1 MTIYVV
7 THEKVQPCLPDGYR
21 LISVGGA
28 AADAP
33 PGASDSSGD
42 NISEKNACYCELTAA
57 YWIWKNGTSDIVGLM
72 HYRRFLT
79 THPFSR
85 KAYISENEVKK
96 LLEGYDF
103 PDIETDYVLRE
114 ELKKRDRDSL
124 YEELTHLDPAS
135 AQTIERNDKKK
146 IIRALEIMR
155 ALGKPLS
162 EIRGVKEHPYEVEW
176 IGLNFPR
183 NELYERIHKRVDIM
197 LEQGLIEETKELLS
211 KYGRIQNLLHTIG
224 YQEIIAYL
232 DGIMSLE
239 EAVEKLKQNTRN
251 YAKRQL
257 TWFRKN
263 EQIKWNCYPEKL
275 KK

>member
-7 THEKVQPCLPDGYR
+7 THEKAQPCLPDGYR

-103 PDIETDYVLRE
+103 IAGPLFRNKPSVASVMSDGVRERDFGLLRE
-114 ELKKRDRDSL
+114 VMSELHPEMLTVFDGVFAGDRTYFCNIAVARKTDWDEYCGWLFPILFEAEKHIDICAKDSYQRRVFGFLAERLFNVWLAYKKVDVCYAPVYNVGDCPILVR
-124 YEELTHLDPAS
+124 
-135 AQTIERNDKKK
+135 IK
-146 IIRALEIMR
+146 
-155 ALGKPLS
+155 GKLS
-162 EIRGVKEHPYEVEW
+162 
-176 IGLNFPR
+176 
-183 NELYERIHKRVDIM
+183 
-197 LEQGLIEETKELLS
+197 
-211 KYGRIQNLLHTIG
+211 
-224 YQEIIAYL
+224 
-232 DGIMSLE
+232 
-239 EAVEKLKQNTRN
+239 
-251 YAKRQL
+251 QL
-257 TWFRKN
+257 RRK
-263 EQIKWNCYPEKL
+263 
-275 KK
+275 